1 MEDYKKLILQRP
13 CQSIFLIALA
23 LFMALQYKPAVLN
36 YTTRFVDFADYML
49 QHGMT
54 LFPIADDLQPYP
66 DYTIANT
73 VLVYLASLPFGQL
86 SVLSMGLPFCI
97 AASLMLVFIYKLG
110 ALHERKWGLCGV
122 LFALF
127 TWAFVDSV
135 NSLALDIYPA
145 LITAGCFYLAYSADL
160 KQQRGRL
167 ALVFLGL
174 ILGFALRGPIGMIGP
189 ALVVGSYYL
198 LSRQWRTLVGFSLV
212 SGLLFAAGVALLAWA
227 AHVQGGDAFMQQ
239 VLEMQ
244 GLGRIASDHSPRYY
258 FYFSAGLITYSFTAF
273 YALCV
278 MARSGRQWLG
288 APSLSAPRLL
298 LHLGAWFVVLIVF
311 FTIPN
316 SKKAR
321 YVLSITPAISL
332 LAAYIF
338 IDPNGLFSA
347 TRRRLL
353 RLCLNLPAIGA
364 FLALLVLGYNSFA
377 ARPLQPDFAGVF
389 SSFALL
395 SGVRYWI
402 GRQYTGHRHYEVI
415 VLAFGVAAFLLL
427 DGFFFNAITYHL
439 ELAKEPTPKFLPYW
453 FW

>member
-1 MEDYKKLILQRP
+1 MESVQKQIWQRP
-13 CQSIFLIALA
+13 GLSIFLVALV
-23 LFMALQYKPAVLN
+23 LLMGLQYKPAVLN

-54 LFPIADDLQPYP
+54 LFPIAEDLQPYP
-66 DYTIANT
+66 DYTVVNT

-86 SVLSMGLPFCI
+86 SVLSMGLPLCI

-110 ALHERKWGLCGV
+110 ALHEQKWGVCGV

-127 TWAFVDSV
+127 TWAFLDSV

-145 LITAGCFYLAYSADL
+145 LITAGCFYLAYTADL
-160 KQQRGRL
+160 KQQRARL
-167 ALVFLGL
+167 ALVLLGL

-189 ALVVGSYYL
+189 ALVVGTYYL
-198 LSRQWRTLVGFSLV
+198 LSRQWRTLVGFSLL

-227 AHVQGGDAFMQQ
+227 AQVQGGDAFMQQ

-244 GLGRIASDHSPRYY
+244 GLGRIASNHSPRYY
-258 FYFSAGLITYSFTAF
+258 FYFSVGLITYSFTAF

-278 MARSGRQWLG
+278 MVRSARPGFS
-288 APSLSAPRLL
+288 APPPSAPRLL
-298 LHLGAWFVVLIVF
+298 LYLGAWFLVLILF
-311 FTIPN
+311 FSIPN

-321 YVLSITPAISL
+321 YIVSITPAISL
-332 LAAYIF
+332 LAAYLF
-338 IDPNGLFSA
+338 VDPNGLFSA
-347 TRRRLL
+347 TRKRLL
-353 RLCLNLPAIGA
+353 RLCLNLPACGA
-364 FLALLVLGYNSFA
+364 VLALLVLGYNAFA
-377 ARPLQPDFAGVF
+377 AQPLQPNFAGVF
-389 SSFALL
+389 ASFVLL

-402 GRQYTGHRHYEVI
+402 GRQYAEHRHYEVI

-439 ELAKEPTPKFLPYW
+439 ELANEPTPKFLPYW